1 MGVNATRRIKWKGV
15 EIGDYAFVS
24 FEYTGNNDIR
34 IIADAKGVKIRG
46 TDELGGGYLTINVE
60 AIVAKDSRF
69 ALEDYFNDMDT
80 TFSLTVKGDLLI
92 SDENGSVT
100 LTDCYLESFSQSN
113 EDLKVNSFSMRFI
126 KSL

>member
-1 MGVNATRRIKWKGV
+1 MGVNATRRIKWKAV
-15 EIGDYAFVS
+15 DIGDYAYVS

-34 IIADAKGVKIRG
+34 IIPDAKGVKIRG
-46 TDELGGGYLTINVE
+46 TDELGGGYLTINVN
-60 AIVAKDSRF
+60 AIVAKDNRF
-69 ALEDYFNDMDT
+69 DLEDYFNDMDSI
-80 TFSLTVKGDLLI
+80 FSLTSKGDLLI

-100 LTDCYLESFSQSN
+100 LTDCYLEGFSQSG